1 MTHSRARRDNQCKCC
16 HQWNWIRRP
25 IRYREAKLHSG
36 KSIGSYIYPL
46 YCFSLT
52 PSLSSFHLVSFAF
65 AWRRSFSISFSAGSW
80 MMYFLRFFCLK
91 MLYCL
96 PFLYCQGIES
106 YSRLLLLSFSTL
118 KVSSH
123 CLLAPI
129 LSVEKSPVSLT
140 DFCLFFWLF
149 KIFFLFF
156 VCQKFPIM
164 CLGDVIYIYILPIHW
179 KISKI
184 YIHSFSCVR
193 FVKLPGSVAWCLLSF
208 WKIIGDY
215 VFKYRFALFFKSFL
229 PLGLQLHCFSRI
241 YHSLFCILHGFFP
254 RSLFPRFSIGRII

>member
-1 MTHSRARRDNQCKCC
+1 
-16 HQWNWIRRP
+16 
-25 IRYREAKLHSG
+25 
-36 KSIGSYIYPL
+36 
-46 YCFSLT
+46 
-52 PSLSSFHLVSFAF
+52 
-65 AWRRSFSISFSAGSW
+65 

-129 LSVEKSPVSLT
+129 LSVEKSPVSLR

-156 VCQKFPIM
+156 VCQQFPIM
-164 CLGDVIYIYILPIHW
+164 CLGDVIYIYIYFAYSL
-179 KISKI
+179 KNKRDI

-208 WKIIGDY
+208 
-215 VFKYRFALFFKSFL
+215 
-229 PLGLQLHCFSRI
+229 
-241 YHSLFCILHGFFP
+241 
-254 RSLFPRFSIGRII
+254 